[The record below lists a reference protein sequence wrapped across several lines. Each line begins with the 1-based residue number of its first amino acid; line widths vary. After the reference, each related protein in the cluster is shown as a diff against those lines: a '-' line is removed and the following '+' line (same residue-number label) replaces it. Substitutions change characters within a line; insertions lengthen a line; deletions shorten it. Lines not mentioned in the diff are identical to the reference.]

1 MSKIFCDIK
10 STWQELPE
18 TFGFVQ
24 KQLFVTENHRFQAP
38 RKNACMLPGALKPLD
53 NLHCQAKNLKT
64 IVEDLEISSSKP

>member
-24 KQLFVTENHRFQAP
+24 KQLFVTENRRLQAP
-38 RKNACMLPGALKPLD
+38 RKNACMLPGAL
-53 NLHCQAKNLKT
+53 
-64 IVEDLEISSSKP
+64 IM